1 MSDLLDYV
9 EEKYGS
15 FRDSAIDAIETV
27 EDGSIDFA
35 AKYDPD
41 ASFWENAGRY
51 EKALEHRYLGDM
63 DEDEVWEL
71 YGELHD

>member
-1 MSDLLDYV
+1 MGDLLDYA

-15 FRDSAIDAIETV
+15 FKDGAIDAIETV

-35 AKYDPD
+35 SKYDSD
-41 ASFWENAGRY
+41 ASFWENVGRY
-51 EKALEHRYLGDM
+51 EKALEHRYFGDM
-63 DEDEVWEL
+63 AEDDIREL